1 MPNILGMDG
10 PVTSASR
17 MPTLAPRRESS
28 RARMPVTRDFPTP
41 PLPETTPMTF
51 LITQPSAGP
60 SCWGACACCACC
72 CSAPLLREASN
83 SSRMRSFSCSSI
95 NAPISGTVFSPAHVS
110 RNHPFY
116 PRPTSP
122 SELAIGRPLSTRK
135 APWASRRSSLRFVLW
150 SLEVGVLQ
158 QGPRPSQ
165 QSSLRQRRV
174 ALREGRGPSP
184 CCWLYATSWPC
195 PGWRRRRSWRRW
207 SRGHRCTAC
216 R

>member
-60 SCWGACACCACC
+60 SCWGACACCAWC

-83 SSRMRSFSCSSI
+83 SSRMRSFSRSSI

-122 SELAIGRPLSTRK
+122 SAPMARPCLAGRQGLVVSALCVLASGAPFPQERPPGLLGK
-135 APWASRRSSLRFVLW
+135 ALCAAGAWLCEKP
-150 SLEVGVLQ
+150 
-158 QGPRPSQ
+158 
-165 QSSLRQRRV
+165 
-174 ALREGRGPSP
+174 RGPCLS
-184 CCWLYATSWPC
+184 CGKTLTTSWPC
-195 PGWRRRRSWRRW
+195 PGWQRRRSWRRW
-207 SRGHRCTAC
+207 SPGHRCTAC